1 MLPKQQKFAEEY
13 VKDHHGTNAAKRAGY
28 SEVRAHV
35 TASELLKRPDV
46 SAYVGRLELEQREG
60 SGVTIPIQL
69 AKLRQVFA
77 GALEDG
83 SWGAAIKAIELE
95 SKMMGLLIE
104 RRESVTIEHRVF
116 TLGFDRDII
125 DD

>member
-1 MLPKQQKFAEEY
+1 MLPRQQKFAEEY

-28 SEVRAHV
+28 SEIRAHV

-46 SAYVGRLELEQREG
+46 SAYVSRLELETREG
-60 SGVTIPIQL
+60 TGITVAGQL

-83 SWGAAIKAIELE
+83 SWGAAIKAVELE
-95 SKMMGLLIE
+95 SKMTGVLVE
-104 RRESVTIEHRVF
+104 RRETVTIEHRVF
-116 TLGFDRDII
+116 TLGFDRDLL